1 MTFDWVYENW
11 DYIYTLTSDKTM
23 DDYVRATASR
33 VRTMEQ
39 ADKFFEF
46 FDQKKDDPALKR
58 SIEVAHV
65 DIMARLR
72 WIKDDSPS
80 VHDRLMN
87 L

>member
-1 MTFDWVYENW
+1 
-11 DYIYTLTSDKTM
+11 M
-23 DDYVRATASR
+23 DDYVRVTAAR

-46 FDQKKDDPALKR
+46 FDQKKDDKALRR

-72 WIKDDSPS
+72 WIKDDAPS
-80 VHDRLMN
+80 VHARLSDF
-87 L
+87 